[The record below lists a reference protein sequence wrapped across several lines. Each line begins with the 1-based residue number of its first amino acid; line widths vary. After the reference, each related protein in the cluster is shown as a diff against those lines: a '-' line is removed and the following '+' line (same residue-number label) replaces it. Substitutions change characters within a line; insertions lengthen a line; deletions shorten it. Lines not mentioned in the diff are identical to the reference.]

1 MRKLDV
7 YVEQF
12 ILPNIL
18 QLDPYLHR
26 KAKVLAYINLFLT
39 LLALFF
45 VVATLTIMPENKD
58 VPTVQGVFL
67 GLFLLVIFK
76 KKGSLILSG
85 NLLAAAYTWVV
96 APSVFVTGG
105 LFSDN
110 LLWLIV
116 TPLIALLF
124 ADKRSGLVWLVGLIV
139 FTVYLYNTNENI
151 GNTIFFNSKVYYLLS
166 YTFLF
171 LAIFCTVMIFE
182 NGQWLIIKMLN
193 EQKAVLEL
201 QKLEIA
207 KKNQA
212 LEAVEELKL
221 TNLELE
227 NFAFAAS
234 HDLKE
239 PLRMIGMYTQL
250 TKKRLKGQMD
260 SSSIEFMGYVT
271 DGVSRMQ
278 ILLDDL
284 LLYSRLGKKEEDVK
298 DVDLNNVLFV
308 VIHNLMA
315 TMKETEA
322 SIMANPLPTIKG
334 SSTEMIQLFQN
345 LIANSIKFRKKEVT
359 PEIKILLE
367 DTGDAYQLCFEDNG
381 IGIKKEYHEKVFN
394 IFERLHTRNDYEG
407 SGIGLATVKK
417 IVHNAGG
424 RIWLASTEGVGT
436 SFYFTIPKVT

>member
-1 MRKLDV
+1 MRKIDA

-45 VVATLTIMPENKD
+45 VVATLTVMPENKD
-58 VPTVQGVFL
+58 VPTVLGVFL
-67 GLFLLVIFK
+67 GLFLLVVFK

-85 NLLAAAYTWVV
+85 NLLAASYTLVV

-124 ADKRSGLVWLVGLIV
+124 ADKRSGLLWLVGLMV
-139 FTVYLYNTNENI
+139 FTVFLFNKHENM
-151 GNTIFFNSKVYYLLS
+151 GNTIFFNSKIYYFLS
-166 YTFLF
+166 YSLLF
-171 LAIFCTVMIFE
+171 LAIFCTVLIFE

-193 EQKAVLEL
+193 EQKAVLEQ

-207 KKNQA
+207 LKNQA
-212 LEAVEELKL
+212 LEAVEDKLKL

-260 SSSIEFMGYVT
+260 SSSTEFMGYVT

-315 TMKETEA
+315 TMKDTEA
-322 SIMANPLPTIKG
+322 SILANHLPTIKG

-345 LIANSIKFRKKEVT
+345 LIANSIKFRKKEVK
-359 PEIKILLE
+359 PEIKVLLE
-367 DTGDAYQLCFEDNG
+367 DKGDAYQLCFEDNG

-417 IVHNAGG
+417 IVHNSGG
-424 RIWLASTEGVGT
+424 RIWLESTEGVGT
-436 SFYFTIPKVT
+436 LFYFTIPKK

>member
-1 MRKLDV
+1 MRKIDA

-26 KAKVLAYINLFLT
+26 KAKVLAYVNLFLT
-39 LLALFF
+39 LLSLFF
-45 VVATLTIMPENKD
+45 VVATLTVMPENKD

-85 NLLAAAYTWVV
+85 NLLAASYTLVV

-124 ADKRSGLVWLVGLIV
+124 ADKRSGLLWLVGLIV
-139 FTVYLYNTNENI
+139 FTIYLYMTNDNL
-151 GNTIFFNSKVYYLLS
+151 GNTIFFNSKMYYLLS
-166 YTFLF
+166 YSLLF

-193 EQKAVLEL
+193 EQKAVLEQ

-207 KKNQA
+207 KKNKA
-212 LEAVEELKL
+212 LEVVEEKLKL

-284 LLYSRLGKKEEDVK
+284 LLYSRLGKKEEDAK

-308 VIHNLMA
+308 VIHNLMV

-322 SIMANPLPTIKG
+322 SIVANHLPTVKG

-345 LIANSIKFRKKEVT
+345 LIANSIKFRKKEVN
-359 PEIKILLE
+359 PEIKVLLE
-367 DTGDAYQLCFEDNG
+367 DKGDTYQLCFEDNG

-417 IVHNAGG
+417 IVHNGGG
-424 RIWLASTEGVGT
+424 RIWLESTEGVGT
-436 SFYFTIPKVT
+436 SFYFTIPKR

>member
-1 MRKLDV
+1 MRKIDA

-45 VVATLTIMPENKD
+45 VVATLTVMPENKD
-58 VPTVQGVFL
+58 VPTVLGVFL
-67 GLFLLVIFK
+67 GLFLLVVFK

-85 NLLAAAYTWVV
+85 NLLAASYTLVV

-124 ADKRSGLVWLVGLIV
+124 ADKRSGLLWLVGLMV
-139 FTVYLYNTNENI
+139 FTVFLFNTHENM
-151 GNTIFFNSKVYYLLS
+151 GNTIFFNSKIYYFLS
-166 YTFLF
+166 YSLLF
-171 LAIFCTVMIFE
+171 LAIFCTVLIFE

-193 EQKAVLEL
+193 EQKAVLEQ

-207 KKNQA
+207 LKNQA
-212 LEAVEELKL
+212 LEAVEDKLKL

-260 SSSIEFMGYVT
+260 SSSTEFMGYVT

-315 TMKETEA
+315 TMKDTEA
-322 SIMANPLPTIKG
+322 SILANHLPTIKG

-345 LIANSIKFRKKEVT
+345 LIANSIKFRKKEVK
-359 PEIKILLE
+359 PEIKVLLE
-367 DTGDAYQLCFEDNG
+367 DKGDAYQLCFEDNG

-417 IVHNAGG
+417 IVHNSGG
-424 RIWLASTEGVGT
+424 RIWLESTEGVGT
-436 SFYFTIPKVT
+436 LFYFTIPKK